1 MPAITKGYIDR
12 TWNYGFAYGG
22 TKLPH
27 KKVLWIPLVGE
38 TEESLRKRNFD
49 TMISHYLNVGL
60 AGYTGISQSEV
71 AFLYNWHGERWR
83 DAAKLSSV
91 KQKYG
96 LDVAGV
102 YVVLDLSLGESHPR
116 NQGILK
122 LLETMEG
129 CSTVELAIQSV
140 GSHLRPSDP
149 AGDDIAVKWLEQAL
163 KICERRNIDI
173 LLYTHLSFWIERHED
188 AVRLCRRFN
197 HPNLGIV
204 FCGYHWYAVDRTNLA
219 GLLREVSPY
228 LKQVNLSGSRPSPH
242 GFGNVATIEPLDEG
256 ELDNFALLG
265 QLKKIGFDGMIGFQG
280 WSEGGDAYSKLRRS
294 LQAFRDMERR
304 LEAHPHWAELG
315 LLP

>member
-1 MPAITKGYIDR
+1 MHLSI
-12 TWNYGFAYGG
+12 
-22 TKLPH
+22 
-27 KKVLWIPLVGE
+27 
-38 TEESLRKRNFD
+38 
-49 TMISHYLNVGL
+49 
-60 AGYTGISQSEV
+60 
-71 AFLYNWHGERWR
+71 WHGERWR

-116 NQGILK
+116 NEGILT
-122 LLETMEG
+122 LLETIEG

-140 GSHLRPSDP
+140 GNHIRPSDS
-149 AGDDIAVKWLEQAL
+149 AGDDFAVKWLEKAL

-188 AVRLCRRFN
+188 AV

-204 FCGYHWYAVDRTNLA
+204 FCGFHWYAVDGTNLSGTLEA
-219 GLLREVSPY
+219 VAPY
-228 LKQVNLSGSRPSPH
+228 LKQVNISGSRRNPH

-265 QLKKIGFDGMIGFQG
+265 QLKKIGFNGMIGFQKAG
-280 WSEGGDAYSKLRRS
+280 VR
-294 LQAFRDMERR
+294 
-304 LEAHPHWAELG
+304 EATPTVS
-315 LLP
+315 